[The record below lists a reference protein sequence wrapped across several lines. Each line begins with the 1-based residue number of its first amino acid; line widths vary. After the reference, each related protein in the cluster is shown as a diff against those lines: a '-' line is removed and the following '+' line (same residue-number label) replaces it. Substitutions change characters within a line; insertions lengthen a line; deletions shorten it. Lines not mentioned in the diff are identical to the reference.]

1 MSSYPNDPW
10 ILIGH
15 SDNFN
20 RYSSA
25 RRKIPPTTISN
36 RFQVLDWGRGSKS
49 QSHHKKAQWEFSS
62 IFKGGVLPK
71 QLNWK
76 KWQKR
81 AKSGAQKIEKNTGK
95 NDTGGVKEVE
105 NGELVVRAKRAF
117 YI

>member
-1 MSSYPNDPW
+1 MPFFA
-10 ILIGH
+10 ILYFGTEGV
-15 SDNFN
+15 DRGN
-20 RYSSA
+20 RLFEA
-25 RRKIPPTTISN
+25 LLVPEGALTKN
-36 RFQVLDWGRGSKS
+36 GR
-49 QSHHKKAQWEFSS
+49 
-62 IFKGGVLPK
+62 
-71 QLNWK
+71 